1 MDIHLYKES
10 PFKTIISFHKLI
22 ESLEEIALSN
32 VDYRANYATALLK
45 QIESIPEFRTGIQD
59 FSIIK
64 NNEALIKNLLA
75 DLFPT
80 ALTNNEIKAV
90 TIPFQNISFNYT
102 DRFKKILR
110 NAGDE
115 FYMEIRDFDDHQFYI
130 NNCCLILG
138 VYYQQKID
146 FNKPFFYDIPDE
158 DGVEKHYRILY
169 NADFMEIIPTDKSI
183 HLTQDDINLLIDN
196 YNDIELWKSKF
207 PPGSWILKG
216 FGIVSLFDA
225 TIESAISNLK
235 SNLLKPDSKTVATD
249 EIVTNIFRS
258 IFRVP
263 DLKVG
268 FIVYNPEE
276 EKFLRPLKFDHQLQS
291 FLLSKD
297 QEVDCKNAFFG
308 CSFENLLD
316 NKELFVISDVKK
328 FIEESSNKKLGE
340 HLLKQGIQSC
350 VFAPVIKDDHL
361 LGVVELVSKNVRDL
375 NSINAT
381 KLELVL
387 PYLTDTIDR
396 YNTDMQHQ
404 IASIIQREYTT
415 IHPSV
420 YWKFKKESQNYFQ
433 TTNNQTKDYI
443 FKEIVFKNVY
453 PLYGQIDIKGSSEH
467 RNETVKRDLK
477 NQLTALL
484 KIFESL
490 DANTNL
496 VLLEQRKFELE
507 SFGDELD
514 APLKADTEQ
523 YIQRY
528 IEEEIHPILKNT
540 TETEKSEKLER
551 LYFESLDEKTG
562 LFYQERKKFDNAM
575 SIINKK
581 LASVLDKKQI
591 EAQQIYPHYYERFKT
606 DGVEHNLYIGASIAP
621 TKPFDIMYL
630 HNLRLWQL
638 QTLCEMELEHH
649 QLKESLP
656 YELDVT
662 SLILVFSAPLSIR
675 FRMDEKRFDVD
686 GTYNARYEVV
696 KKRIDKSNIKG
707 TNERIT
713 EKEKITIVYSQNSE
727 EAEYLKYIKYL
738 QHKKI
743 LEPSIEQFEVEDLQ
757 GVSGL
762 RAIRVKVINNNT
774 NPVKQK
780 ITYQDLLDE
789 LN

>member
-1 MDIHLYKES
+1 MDSLLNSES

-22 ESLEEIALSN
+22 ESFEEIALSN
-32 VDYRANYATALLK
+32 VDYRSNYAKAILEQVKL
-45 QIESIPEFRTGIQD
+45 IPEFRVGID
-59 FSIIK
+59 DYSLIK
-64 NNEALIKNLLA
+64 ENEVLIKNITA

-80 ALTNNEIKAV
+80 ALTHNEIKAI

-102 DRFKKILR
+102 ERFKKILR

-115 FYMEIRDFDDHQFYI
+115 FYMEIRDFDNHQFYI
-130 NNCCLILG
+130 NNCSLILSS
-138 VYYQQKID
+138 YYKQNID
-146 FNKPFFYDIPDE
+146 FSKPFFYDIPDE
-158 DGVEKHYRILY
+158 EGVEKHYRIMY
-169 NADFMEIIPTDKSI
+169 NADFMEILPTENSVA
-183 HLTQDDINLLIDN
+183 LTQDDIDQLIDN
-196 YNDIELWKSKF
+196 YDDIDLWKSKF

-225 TIESAISNLK
+225 TTESAISNLK
-235 SNLLKPDSKTVATD
+235 SSLLKPDAKTVASN
-249 EIVTNIFRS
+249 EILTNIFKS
-258 IFRVP
+258 IFKISN
-263 DLKVG
+263 LKVG
-268 FIVYNPEE
+268 FIIYNDEE
-276 EKFLRPLKFDHQLQS
+276 EKFIRPAKFDKQIES

-297 QEVDCKNAFFG
+297 QELDCRNAFFG
-308 CSFENLLD
+308 CSFENLL
-316 NKELFVISDVKK
+316 NKKEPFVISNVKK
-328 FIEESSNKKLGE
+328 FIEESPNKKLGE
-340 HLLKQGIQSC
+340 HLLRQGIQSC
-350 VFAPVIKDDHL
+350 VFAPVIKDGHL
-361 LGVVELVSKNVRDL
+361 LGVVELVSEEPRAL
-375 NSINAT
+375 NSVNAT

-387 PYLTDTIDR
+387 PYLTDTVDR

-404 IASIIQREYTT
+404 IEAIIQREYTT

-420 YWKFKKESQNYFQ
+420 YWKFRKESQNYFQ
-433 TTNNQTKDYI
+433 NNNHTKDYI
-443 FKEIVFKNVY
+443 FKEIVFKNVF

-477 NQLTALL
+477 NQLTTILD
-484 KIFESL
+484 IFENQKPNS
-490 DANTNL
+490 NL
-496 VLLEQRKFELE
+496 VLLEQRKFELQ
-507 SFGDELD
+507 SLRAELD
-514 APLKADTEQ
+514 NPLKADTEQ
-523 YIQRY
+523 HIQRY
-528 IEEEIHPILKNT
+528 IEDEIHPILKNT
-540 TETEKSEKLER
+540 KDTAKNQKLEE

-562 LFYQERKKFDNAM
+562 MFYQERKKFDNAM
-575 SIINKK
+575 SIINKR
-581 LASVLDKKQI
+581 LASVLDRKQL

-606 DGVEHNLYIGASIAP
+606 DGVEHNLYIGASISP

-662 SLILVFSAPLSIR
+662 SLILVFSQALSIR

-696 KKRIDKSNIKG
+696 KKRIDKANIKG
-707 TNERIT
+707 TRERIT
-713 EKEKITIVYSQNSE
+713 EKEKITIVYSQNNE
-727 EAEYLKYIKYL
+727 ETEYLKYIKYL

-743 LEPSIEQFEVEDLQ
+743 LEPAIEQFEVEDLQ

-762 RAIRVKVINNNT
+762 RAIRVKVINNTENL
-774 NPVKQK
+774 VSKK

>member
-1 MDIHLYKES
+1 MDIQFFKES
-10 PFKTIISFHKLI
+10 PFTTIISFHKLI
-22 ESLEEIALSN
+22 ESFEQIALSD
-32 VDYRANYATALLK
+32 VDYRSNYAKAILK
-45 QIESIPEFRTGIQD
+45 QIESIPELKTGIQD
-59 FSIIK
+59 YSIIK
-64 NNEALIKNLLA
+64 DNEALIKNILA

-80 ALTNNEIKAV
+80 ALTHNEIKAV

-102 DRFKKILR
+102 ERFKKILK

-115 FYMEIRDFDDHQFYI
+115 FYMEIRDFDEHQFYI
-130 NNCCLILG
+130 NNCCLILS
-138 VYYQQKID
+138 VHYKQVID
-146 FNKPFFYDIPDE
+146 FNKPFFYDIPNE
-158 DGVEKHYRILY
+158 EGVEKHYRILY
-169 NADFMEIIPTDKSI
+169 NADFMEIIPTENAVQ
-183 HLTQDDINLLIDN
+183 LTQEDIDLLIDN

-207 PPGSWILKG
+207 PKGSWVLRG

-225 TIESAISNLK
+225 TTESAISTLK
-235 SNLLKPDSKTVATD
+235 SNLLKPGAKTVTTD
-249 EIVTNIFRS
+249 QEISNIFQS
-258 IFRVP
+258 IFNLP
-263 DLKVG
+263 NLKVG
-268 FIVYNPEE
+268 FIIYNPEE
-276 EKFLRPLKFDHQLQS
+276 EKFIRPVKYETQLKS
-291 FLLSKD
+291 FLLSSD

-308 CSFENLLD
+308 CSFDKLLD
-316 NKELFVISDVKK
+316 NKEPFAISNVSKFV
-328 FIEESSNKKLGE
+328 EESSNKKLGE
-340 HLLKQGIQSC
+340 HLLSQNIQSC
-350 VFAPVIKDDHL
+350 IFAPVIKNGHL
-361 LGVVELVSKNVRDL
+361 LGVVELVSEKPRDL
-375 NSINAT
+375 NSVNAT

-404 IASIIQREYTT
+404 IEAIIQREYTT

-433 TTNNQTKDYI
+433 NNNPSKDYI

-467 RNETVKRDLK
+467 RNDTVRKDLK
-477 NQLTALL
+477 NQLNTILE
-484 KIFESL
+484 IFENQKPNSSL
-490 DANTNL
+490 M
-496 VLLEQRKFELE
+496 LLEQRKFELE
-507 SFGDELD
+507 SLRDELD
-514 APLKADTEQ
+514 QPLKADTEQ

-528 IEEEIHPILKNT
+528 IEDEIHPILKNT
-540 TETEKSEKLER
+540 KDTSINKKLEEE
-551 LYFESLDEKTG
+551 YFESLDEKTG
-562 LFYQERKKFDNAM
+562 MFYQERKKFDNAM

-581 LASVLDKKQI
+581 LASVLDRKQL

-662 SLILVFSAPLSIR
+662 SLILVFSSALSIR

-696 KKRIDKSNIKG
+696 KKRIDKAHIKG
-707 TNERIT
+707 SSERIT

-743 LEPSIEQFEVEDLQ
+743 LEPSLEQFEVEDLQ

-762 RAIRVKVINNNT
+762 RAIRVKVINNITNT
-774 NPVKQK
+774 NTKK

>member
-1 MDIHLYKES
+1 MDIQFFKES
-10 PFKTIISFHKLI
+10 PFATIISFHKLI
-22 ESLEEIALSN
+22 ESFEQIALSD
-32 VDYRANYATALLK
+32 VDYRSNYAKAILE
-45 QIESIPEFRTGIQD
+45 QIELIPELRTGITD
-59 FSIIK
+59 YSVIK
-64 NNEALIKNLLA
+64 DNEALIKNILA

-102 DRFKKILR
+102 ERFKKILK

-115 FYMEIRDFDDHQFYI
+115 FYMEIRDFSEHQFYI
-130 NNCCLILG
+130 NNCCLILS
-138 VYYQQKID
+138 YYYKQHID
-146 FNKPFFYDIPDE
+146 FNQPFFYDIPDE
-158 DGVEKHYRILY
+158 NGVEKHYRILY
-169 NADFMEIIPTDKSI
+169 NADFMEIIPTENAI
-183 HLTQDDINLLIDN
+183 PLTQEDIDQLIDN
-196 YNDIELWKSKF
+196 YNDIDLWKSKF
-207 PPGSWILKG
+207 PKGSWILRG

-225 TIESAISNLK
+225 TTESAISTLK
-235 SNLLKPDSKTVATD
+235 SNLLKPGTKTVTTD
-249 EIVTNIFRS
+249 QEISNIFQS
-258 IFRVP
+258 IFNLP
-263 DLKVG
+263 NLKVG
-268 FIVYNPEE
+268 FIIYNPEE
-276 EKFLRPLKFDHQLQS
+276 EKFLRPTKYDKQLNS
-291 FLLSKD
+291 FLLSTE
-297 QEVDCKNAFFG
+297 QELDCKNAFFG

-316 NKELFVISDVKK
+316 KNEPFVISNVKK
-328 FIEESSNKKLGE
+328 FTEESTNKRLGE
-340 HLLKQGIQSC
+340 HLLRQNINSC
-350 VFAPVIKDDHL
+350 IFAPVIKDGHL
-361 LGVVELVSKNVRDL
+361 LGVVELVSENPRDL
-375 NSINAT
+375 NSVNAT
-381 KLELVL
+381 KLQLVL

-404 IASIIQREYTT
+404 VEAIIQREYTT

-420 YWKFKKESQNYFQ
+420 YWKFRKESQNYFQ
-433 TTNNQTKDYI
+433 NMNHTKDYI
-443 FKEIVFKNVY
+443 FKEIVFKNVF

-467 RNETVKRDLK
+467 RNETVKTDLK
-477 NQLTALL
+477 SQLTALL
-484 KIFESL
+484 EIFDNQDPNS
-490 DANTNL
+490 NL

-507 SFGDELD
+507 SLRAELD
-514 APLKADTEQ
+514 FPLKADTEQ
-523 YIQRY
+523 HIQRY

-540 TETEKSEKLER
+540 KSNAKNEKLEK

-562 LFYQERKKFDNAM
+562 MFYHERKKFDNAM
-575 SIINKK
+575 SIINKR
-581 LASVLDKKQI
+581 LATVLDKKQV

-606 DGVEHNLYIGASIAP
+606 DGVEHNLYIGASISP

-649 QLKESLP
+649 ELKESLP

-662 SLILVFSAPLSIR
+662 SLILVFSSPLSIR

-743 LEPSIEQFEVEDLQ
+743 LEPAIEQFEVEDLQ

-762 RAIRVKVINNNT
+762 RAIRVKVINNT
-774 NPVKQK
+774 SKSGIKK

>member
-1 MDIHLYKES
+1 MDIHLHNES

-22 ESLEEIALSN
+22 ESFEEIASSN
-32 VDYRANYATALLK
+32 IDYRANYAKAVLQ
-45 QIESIPEFRTGIQD
+45 QIESIPELRTGIED
-59 FSIIK
+59 YSIIK
-64 NNEALIKNLLA
+64 NNEALIKYILA

-80 ALTNNEIKAV
+80 ALTQNEIKAV

-102 DRFKKILR
+102 ERFKKILR

-130 NNCCLILG
+130 NNCCLILSS
-138 VYYQQKID
+138 YYKQRID

-158 DGVEKHYRILY
+158 DGIEKHYRILY
-169 NADFMEIIPTDKSI
+169 NADFMEITPSENAVP
-183 HLTQDDINLLIDN
+183 LTQDDIDTLIDN
-196 YNDIELWKSKF
+196 YDDIELWKSKF
-207 PPGSWILKG
+207 PKGSWILKG

-225 TIESAISNLK
+225 TTESAISNLK
-235 SNLLKPDSKTVATD
+235 SNLLKPDTKSVATD
-249 EIVTNIFRS
+249 EIIANIFKS
-258 IFRVP
+258 IFKIP
-263 DLKVG
+263 DLRVG
-268 FIVYNPEE
+268 FIIYNPEE
-276 EKFLRPLKFDHQLQS
+276 EKFVKPTKLESQLQS
-291 FLLSKD
+291 FLLSHD
-297 QEVDCKNAFFG
+297 QEIDCKNAFFG
-308 CSFENLLD
+308 CSFENLL
-316 NKELFVISDVKK
+316 NKKEPFVISNISK
-328 FIEESSNKKLGE
+328 FIEESPNKKLGE
-340 HLLKQGIQSC
+340 HLLKQNIQSC
-350 VFAPVIKDDHL
+350 VFAPVIKEDHL
-361 LGVVELVSKNVRDL
+361 LGVLELVSSDVRAL
-375 NSINAT
+375 NSVNVK

-404 IASIIQREYTT
+404 IEAIIQREYTT

-420 YWKFKKESQNYFQ
+420 YWKFRKESQNYFQ
-433 TTNNQTKDYI
+433 NSNPTKDYI

-477 NQLTALL
+477 SQLNTLLEIFDNQ
-484 KIFESL
+484 KPNS
-490 DANTNL
+490 NL

-507 SFGDELD
+507 SLRDELD
-514 APLKADTEQ
+514 FPLKADTEQ
-523 YIQRY
+523 HIQRY
-528 IEEEIHPILKNT
+528 IEDEIHPILKNT
-540 TETEKSEKLER
+540 KGTAKNEKLEE
-551 LYFESLDEKTG
+551 LYFENLDEKTG

-581 LASVLDKKQI
+581 LASVLDKKQL

-606 DGVEHNLYIGASIAP
+606 DGVEHNLYIGASISP
-621 TKPFDIMYL
+621 SKPFDIMYL

-696 KKRIDKSNIKG
+696 KKRIDKANIKG
-707 TNERIT
+707 TKDRIT
-713 EKEKITIVYSQNSE
+713 EKEKITIVYSQNNE
-727 EAEYLKYIKYL
+727 ETEYLKYIKYL
-738 QHKKI
+738 QHKKV
-743 LEPSIEQFEVEDLQ
+743 LEPAIEQFEVEDLQ

-762 RAIRVKVINNNT
+762 RAIRVKVINNIA
-774 NPVKQK
+774 NPTAKK
-780 ITYQDLLDE
+780 NYISGFIR
-789 LN
+789 

>member
-1 MDIHLYKES
+1 MDIHLHNES
-10 PFKTIISFHKLI
+10 PFTTIISFHKLI
-22 ESLEEIALSN
+22 ESFEEIALSD
-32 VDYRANYATALLK
+32 VDYRANYAKAILK
-45 QIESIPEFRTGIQD
+45 QIESIPELRTGIQD
-59 FSIIK
+59 YKIIRD
-64 NNEALIKNLLA
+64 NEALIKNLLA

-80 ALTNNEIKAV
+80 ALTHNEIKAV
-90 TIPFQNISFNYT
+90 TIPFQNLSFNYT
-102 DRFKKILR
+102 ERFKKILS
-110 NAGDE
+110 NAGSE
-115 FYMEIRDFDDHQFYI
+115 FDMEIRDFDDHQFYI
-130 NNCCLILG
+130 NNCCLILSS
-138 VYYQQKID
+138 YYKQRID

-158 DGVEKHYRILY
+158 NGVEKHYRILY
-169 NADFMEIIPTDKSI
+169 NADFMEIIPSEN
-183 HLTQDDINLLIDN
+183 HVPLTQEDIDLLIDN
-196 YNDIELWKSKF
+196 YNDIDLWKSKF
-207 PPGSWILKG
+207 PKGSWTLKG

-225 TIESAISNLK
+225 TTESAISNLK
-235 SNLLKPDSKTVATD
+235 SNLLKPDSKTVATN
-249 EIVTNIFRS
+249 EIVSGIFKS
-258 IFRVP
+258 IFKLQ

-276 EKFLRPLKFDHQLQS
+276 EKFIRPVKFDNQLQS

-297 QEVDCKNAFFG
+297 QEIDCKNAFFG
-308 CSFENLLD
+308 CTFEKLLE
-316 NKELFVISDVKK
+316 NKEPLVISNVKK
-328 FIEESSNKKLGE
+328 FIEESTNKKLGE
-340 HLLKQGIQSC
+340 HLLRQGIQSC
-350 VFAPVIKDDHL
+350 VFAPVIKEGQL
-361 LGVVELVSKNVRDL
+361 LGVVELVSSNARDL

-404 IASIIQREYTT
+404 IEAIIQREYTT

-420 YWKFKKESQNYFQ
+420 YWKFKRESQNYFQ
-433 TTNNQTKDYI
+433 NTNHTKDYI

-467 RNETVKRDLK
+467 RNETVKIDLK

-484 KIFESL
+484 KIFESQ
-490 DANTNL
+490 DPNTNL

-507 SFGDELD
+507 SFRDELD
-514 APLKADTEQ
+514 SPLKADMEQ
-523 YIQRY
+523 HIQRY
-528 IEEEIHPILKNT
+528 IEEEIHPLLKNT
-540 TETEKSEKLER
+540 KETAKSEELER
-551 LYFESLDEKTG
+551 HYFESLDPKSG
-562 LFYQERKKFDNAM
+562 LFYHERKKFDNAM

-606 DGVEHNLYIGASIAP
+606 DGVEHNLYIGSSIAP
-621 TKPFDIMYL
+621 SKPFDIMYL

-707 TNERIT
+707 TKERIT

-774 NPVKQK
+774 NTVSKK

-789 LN
+789 LS

>member
-1 MDIHLYKES
+1 MDIQLFNES

-22 ESLEEIALSN
+22 ESFEEIALSN
-32 VDYRANYATALLK
+32 VDYRANYAKAILK
-45 QIESIPEFRTGIQD
+45 EIEPIPEFRTGIQD

-80 ALTNNEIKAV
+80 ALTQNEIKAV

-130 NNCCLILG
+130 NNCCLILNN
-138 VYYQQKID
+138 YYNQKID

-169 NADFMEIIPTDKSI
+169 NADFMEIIPTENAVE
-183 HLTQDDINLLIDN
+183 LTQDDIDLLFDN
-196 YNDIELWKSKF
+196 YNDLELWKSKF
-207 PPGSWILKG
+207 PKGSWILKG

-225 TIESAISNLK
+225 TTESAISNLK

-249 EIVTNIFRS
+249 EIVTNIFKS
-258 IFRVP
+258 IFKIP
-263 DLKVG
+263 DLRVG
-268 FIVYNPEE
+268 FIIYNPEE
-276 EKFLRPLKFDHQLQS
+276 EKFIRPAKLDNQLKS
-291 FLLSKD
+291 FLLAKD

-316 NKELFVISDVKK
+316 NKEPFVISNVKK

-340 HLLKQGIQSC
+340 HLLRQGIQSC
-350 VFAPVIKDDHL
+350 VFAPVIKNDHL
-361 LGVVELVSKNVRDL
+361 LGVIELVSGNAREI
-375 NSINAT
+375 NSVNAT

-404 IASIIQREYTT
+404 VEAIIQREYTT

-433 TTNNQTKDYI
+433 NNNPIKDYI

-467 RNETVKRDLK
+467 RNETVKTDLK
-477 NQLTALL
+477 SQLTTLL
-484 KIFESL
+484 EIF
-490 DANTNL
+490 DNQKPNANL

-507 SFGDELD
+507 SLRNELD
-514 APLKADTEQ
+514 FPLKADTEQ
-523 YIQRY
+523 QIQRY

-540 TETEKSEKLER
+540 KGNAINEKLEEI
-551 LYFESLDEKTG
+551 YFETLDEKTG

-606 DGVEHNLYIGASIAP
+606 DGVEHNLYIGASISP

-707 TNERIT
+707 TKERIT

-762 RAIRVKVINNNT
+762 RAIRVKVINNST
-774 NPVKQK
+774 NPVAQK